1 MASAEPAPAPPR
13 IALVQQGDPTDP
25 GSWSGVPARLARGFE
40 QAGCEVVPVRALF
53 PGARRLTALLRMSWA
68 AQSASRGFAAACGL
82 AADRGL
88 KRAGRLD
95 GAVAIGSGYRLR
107 SDIPFVTFEDMTL
120 AQALRQ
126 GEPPYD
132 ALSPAAAGRWRER
145 QRRIYAASRGCCMA
159 SAWAGDSVRD
169 DYGIEAAKIHVA
181 GVGRNIDA
189 GRGEREWSPPR
200 FLWVGADWERK
211 RGADVLAGFASV
223 RARHPEA
230 QLNLVGNHPPVD
242 APGVAG
248 HGRLPLGS
256 AEGQRRYG
264 ELLRSATC
272 FLMPSTHE
280 PFGIA
285 YLDAGSAGTPS
296 IGTTVGGAPEAVGE
310 GGLVVDPADPE
321 ALRAAMLELAEP
333 ETARRLGELAYT
345 HALPF
350 TWQAVAETLLGALRP
365 ERAG

>member
-1 MASAEPAPAPPR
+1 MPLPERASSPPR

-40 QAGCEVVPVRALF
+40 QAGCEVVPVRLA
-53 PGARRLTALLRMSWA
+53 ALLRMSWA
-68 AQSASRGFAAACGL
+68 DQSASRAFAAACGT
-82 AADRGL
+82 AAGRAL
-88 KRAGRLD
+88 RRAGRLD

-107 SDIPFVTFEDMTL
+107 TSVPFVTFEDMTL

-132 ALSPAAAGRWRER
+132 SLSPAAAGRWRER
-145 QRRIYAASRGCCMA
+145 QRRIYADARGCGVA
-159 SAWAGDSVRD
+159 SSWAGESVHA
-169 DYGIEAAKIHVA
+169 DYGIKAAKIHVV

-189 GRGEREWSPPR
+189 GEAERKWSPAR

-211 RGADVLAGFASV
+211 RGADVLAGFAAV
-223 RARHPEA
+223 REHHPEA
-230 QLNLVGNHPPVD
+230 RLDLVGNHPPLD
-242 APGVAG
+242 QPGVVG

-256 AEGQRRYG
+256 DEGEHRYR

-285 YLDAGSAGTPS
+285 YLDAGAAGTPS
-296 IGTTVGGAPEAVGE
+296 IGTTVGGAPEAVGD
-310 GGLVVDPADPE
+310 GGLVVDPGDPG
-321 ALRAAMLELAEP
+321 ALPAAMLELAEP
-333 ETARRLGELAYT
+333 ATAERLGQRARE

-350 TWQAVAETLLGALRP
+350 TWQAVAEGLLRVLRLKGAD
-365 ERAG
+365 